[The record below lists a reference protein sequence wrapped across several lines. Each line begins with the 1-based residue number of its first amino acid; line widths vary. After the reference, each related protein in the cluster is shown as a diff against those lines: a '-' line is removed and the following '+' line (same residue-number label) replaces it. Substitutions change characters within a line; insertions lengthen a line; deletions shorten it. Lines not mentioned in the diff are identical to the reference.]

1 MSFEKLLADL
11 AKAESDQET
20 LSKALPTADEGMDD
34 DKVQDAAAE
43 GAAKAAGDGDADDKG
58 GKPDGDADDKKPM
71 TKSFEVVLP
80 DGTKVQAEDGT
91 ELVKSLTARL
101 EKSEGTMVKAMECA
115 LGLIKSQGEMLKSLG
130 DQVKKL
136 SGEGRG
142 RKAVVTMAEKK
153 DQTTLAKSESQ
164 ADGLT
169 GEQFLV
175 KALTAQ
181 KAGRITAADVAIAEG
196 HLNRGIQPPAEIV
209 QRVLQ

>member
-1 MSFEKLLADL
+1 MSFDKLMAEL

-20 LSKALPTADEGMDD
+20 LSKALPAAEEGMDD

-43 GAAKAAGDGDADDKG
+43 GADKAAGDGDADNKG
-58 GKPDGDADDKKPM
+58 GKPDGDADDKKTM
-71 TKSFEVVLP
+71 AKSFEVVLA

-91 ELVKSLTARL
+91 ELIKSLTDRL
-101 EKSEGTMVKAMECA
+101 EKAEGVMVKAMEGA
-115 LGLIKSQGEMLKSLG
+115 LGLIKSQGEMIKSLG
-130 DQVKKL
+130 DQFQKL
-136 SGEGRG
+136 RGEGRG
-142 RKAVVTMAEKK
+142 RKAVVTVSEKK
-153 DQTTLAKSESQ
+153 DATTLAKSESQ

-169 GEQFLV
+169 GEQFLA

-196 HLNRGIQPPAEIV
+196 HLNRGMQPPAELV

>member
-1 MSFEKLLADL
+1 MSFDKLLADL

-20 LSKALPTADEGMDD
+20 LSKALPTAEEGMDD
-34 DKVQDAAAE
+34 EKVKDAAAE
-43 GAAKAAGDGDADDKG
+43 GAEKAAGDGDADDKG

-71 TKSFEVVLP
+71 AKSFEVVLP

-101 EKSEGTMVKAMECA
+101 EKSEGVMVKAMEGA
-115 LGLIKSQGEMLKSLG
+115 LGLIKSQGEMIKSLS
-130 DQVKKL
+130 DQVQKL
-136 SGEGRG
+136 SNEGRG
-142 RKAVVTMAEKK
+142 RKAVVTMSEKK
-153 DQTTLAKSESQ
+153 DSATMAKSESQ

-169 GEQFLV
+169 GEQFLM

-196 HLNRGIQPPAEIV
+196 HLNRGIQPPAELV

>member
-1 MSFEKLLADL
+1 MSFDKLLADL

-20 LSKALPTADEGMDD
+20 LSKALPTAEEGMDD
-34 DKVQDAAAE
+34 EKVKDAAAE
-43 GAAKAAGDGDADDKG
+43 GAEKAAGDGDADDKG

-101 EKSEGTMVKAMECA
+101 EKSEGVMAKAMECA
-115 LGLIKSQGEMLKSLG
+115 LGLIKGHGEMIKSLG
-130 DQVKKL
+130 EQVKKL
-136 SGEGRG
+136 SNEGRG
-142 RKAVVTMAEKK
+142 RKAVVTMSEKK
-153 DQTTLAKSESQ
+153 DQSTLAKSEGQ

-169 GEQFLV
+169 GEQFMA
-175 KALTAQ
+175 KAMAAH
-181 KAGRITAADVAIAEG
+181 KAGRISALDVAVAESN
-196 HLNRGIQPPAEIV
+196 LNRGDQPPAELV